1 MANLELYRI
10 FVEVAKE
17 KNITRASEKLHISQP
32 AVTRHIKN
40 LENELNTILFKRTN
54 GMDLTESGKRLYN
67 ELASAMEKIVEVD
80 KKYSLSNEL
89 ILATYGTMLSKVL
102 SGPIAD
108 FYSKN
113 KNSKI
118 IAITDNSKLLNNPLQ
133 SGDIDIAVLRK
144 YNDDEYDKNKYKFID
159 LGNVEFFMVANNK
172 SNLCNKKKIEVED
185 LKDKII
191 YIPRGDN
198 NSTNAFQK
206 LVDKF
211 NLNSEVKRIDSV
223 SMAQIVQE
231 YDNCVGIANS
241 LYLAKELENKTF
253 SVLDVAFKIPPTEMG
268 LYYRKDNS
276 SVELKNLVKIIRDYF
291 EKKTKNK

>member
-1 MANLELYRI
+1 MANFELYRI
-10 FVEVAKE
+10 FIEVAKE

-40 LENELNTILFKRTN
+40 LENELNIILFKRTN
-54 GMDLTESGKRLYN
+54 GMELTEAGKKLYD
-67 ELASAMEKIVEVD
+67 ELYTAVDKMVEVD
-80 KKYSLSNEL
+80 KKYSLSNDL

-102 SGPIAD
+102 SGAIAD

-113 KNSKI
+113 KNAKI
-118 IAITDNSKLLNNPLQ
+118 TAITDNSRVLNNPLQ

-144 YNDDEYDKNKYKFID
+144 FNDNEYDKNKYKYID
-159 LGNVEFFMVANNK
+159 LGKIEFYMVANNK
-172 SNLCNKKKIEVED
+172 SALCKKKRIKIED

-198 NSTNAFQK
+198 NSTNAFQR

-211 NLNSEVKRIDSV
+211 NLNTDVKRIDSV
-223 SMAQIVQE
+223 SMSQIVQE

-241 LYLAKELENKTF
+241 MYLAKEIKQGAF
-253 SVLDVAFKIPPTEMG
+253 SILDVDFEITPTEMG
-268 LYYRKDNS
+268 IYYRKDNS
-276 SVELKNLVKIIRDYF
+276 SAELKSLVKIIKDF
-291 EKKTKNK
+291 WNKTKVK